1 VKFRNVIII
10 VLLVLLADQALKFYV
25 KTHFTMFESRN
36 LIGQWAQLYFIENR
50 GMAFG
55 IELGGNFGKI
65 ILTLF
70 RLVACVW
77 GFFFINGLIKQNQKR
92 GIIICASLILAGA
105 IGNLIDSMFYGMIFT
120 DGYHH
125 VAKLVPWGKGYGKFL
140 HGSVVDML
148 YFPII
153 RTTWPAWVPK
163 FGGQPL
169 EFFRPIFN
177 IADAAISCGVFA
189 IILQVIFQKPEQQV
203 VVNTSTD
210 QTETI

>member
-1 VKFRNVIII
+1 
-10 VLLVLLADQALKFYV
+10 
-25 KTHFTMFESRN
+25 M
-36 LIGQWAQLYFIENR
+36 IGQWAQLYFIENR

-65 ILTLF
+65 VLTLF

-77 GFFFINGLIKQNQKR
+77 GFFFINGLIKQKQTK
-92 GIIICASLILAGA
+92 GFIICAALILAGA

-140 HGSVVDML
+140 YGSVVDML
-148 YFPII
+148 YFPIV
-153 RTTWPAWVPK
+153 RTTWPTWVPM

-189 IILQVIFQKPEQQV
+189 IILQVLFQKPDKAIALESPE
-203 VVNTSTD
+203 NTI
-210 QTETI
+210 ENK